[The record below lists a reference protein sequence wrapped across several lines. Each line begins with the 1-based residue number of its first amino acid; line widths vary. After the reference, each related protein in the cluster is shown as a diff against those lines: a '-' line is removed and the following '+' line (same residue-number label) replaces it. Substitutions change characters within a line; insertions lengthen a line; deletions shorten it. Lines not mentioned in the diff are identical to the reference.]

1 MNYFEQARFNMVEQ
15 QIRPWSVLDF
25 DVLDALA
32 EVPREQF
39 VAPEQQAYAYA
50 DLSLPLPNGSAMLE
64 PKVVARLIQGLKLT
78 KNDTVLEI
86 GTGSGYATAVLAKL
100 AGRVITVDT
109 DEAQQQKA
117 RAVLEGLG
125 ITNIDYRIGDGLVN
139 PPIATVSAIYVGG
152 SGPVMPETLRSKL
165 PVGGRMAV
173 IVGQEPVMHA
183 LLVQCNGEASYEQ
196 SVMFDTV
203 APALGGPAVKKASS
217 FRF

>member
-1 MNYFEQARFNMVEQ
+1 MNFFEQARFNMVEQ

-117 RAVLEGLG
+117 RAVIEGLG

-139 PPIATVSAIYVGG
+139 PPIATVNAIYVGG
-152 SGPVMPETLRSKL
+152 SCPVMPETLRSKL

-173 IVGQEPVMHA
+173 IVGQEPVMNA

>member
-32 EVPREQF
+32 EVPREKF

-125 ITNIDYRIGDGLVN
+125 ITNIDYRTGDGLAN

-152 SGPVMPETLRSKL
+152 SCAAMPETLRSKL
-165 PVGGRMAV
+165 PAGGRMAV

-183 LLVQCNGEASYEQ
+183 LLVQCGEAGYEQ

-203 APALGGPAVKKASS
+203 APALDSPAVKKASS

>member
-139 PPIATVSAIYVGG
+139 PPIATVNAIYVGG
-152 SGPVMPETLRSKL
+152 SCPVMPETLRSKL
-165 PVGGRMAV
+165 PAGGRMAV

>member
-39 VAPEQQAYAYA
+39 VTPEQQAYAYA

-78 KNDTVLEI
+78 KKDTVLEI

-100 AGRVITVDT
+100 AGRVITIDT
-109 DEAQQQKA
+109 DEAQQHGAQ
-117 RAVLEGLG
+117 RVSGLPDLLLPQG
-125 ITNIDYRIGDGLVN
+125 RTKTHRVIGDQHPKLLRGEH
-139 PPIATVSAIYVGG
+139 
-152 SGPVMPETLRSKL
+152 MP
-165 PVGGRMAV
+165 
-173 IVGQEPVMHA
+173 H
-183 LLVQCNGEASYEQ
+183 LVQGNRHQDS
-196 SVMFDTV
+196 DNDNDNTDD
-203 APALGGPAVKKASS
+203 
-217 FRF
+217 

>member
-78 KNDTVLEI
+78 KKDTVLEI

-100 AGRVITVDT
+100 AGRVITIDT
-109 DEAQQQKA
+109 DETQQQKA
-117 RAVLEGLG
+117 KAVLDRLGL
-125 ITNIDYRIGDGLVN
+125 TNIDYRIGDGLVK

-152 SGPVMPETLRSKL
+152 SCPVMPETLRNKL
-165 PVGGRMAV
+165 PAGGRMAV
-173 IVGQEPVMHA
+173 IVGQEPVMRA
-183 LLVQCNGEASYEQ
+183 LLVQCNGEDRYEQ

-203 APALGGPAVKKASS
+203 APALSGPAVKKASS

>member
-117 RAVLEGLG
+117 RAVIEGLG

-139 PPIATVSAIYVGG
+139 PPIATVNAIYVGG
-152 SGPVMPETLRSKL
+152 SCPVMPETLRSKL

-173 IVGQEPVMHA
+173 IVGQEPVMNA